1 MYFSAKQADQLT
13 ETGYC
18 PEVASFK
25 EAQRVL
31 DWVMTDIYVA
41 AIVGASKIGTY
52 CPDKY
57 SIEIEDKLKDLGY
70 EVEYIDGAEVR
81 KVQW

>member
-1 MYFSAKQADQLT
+1 MYFSAKLADWQT
-13 ETGYC
+13 ENRYC
-18 PEVASFK
+18 PEVNSFK

-31 DWVMTDIYVA
+31 DGVMADIYTA
-41 AIVGASKIGTY
+41 AIAGATKIETY

-70 EVEYIDGAEVR
+70 EVEYDDGAEVL

>member
-1 MYFSAKQADQLT
+1 MYFSAKRADWLT

-18 PEVASFK
+18 PEVGFFK

-41 AIVGASKIGTY
+41 AILGATKIGTY

-70 EVEYIDGAEVR
+70 EVEYDGGTEVL

>member
-1 MYFSAKQADQLT
+1 MYFDAKFVDWVM
-13 ETGYC
+13 ENGYC
-18 PEVASFK
+18 PEVNSFK

-31 DWVMTDIYVA
+31 DWVMDDIYVA
-41 AIVGASKIGTY
+41 AIAGATKIETY
-52 CPDKY
+52 CPDKH

-70 EVEYIDGAEVR
+70 EVEYVGGAEVL

>member
-1 MYFSAKQADQLT
+1 MYFSAKRADWLR
-13 ETGYC
+13 EKGYC

-25 EAQRVL
+25 ETWRVF
-31 DWVMTDIYVA
+31 DWVMADIYVA

-57 SIEIEDKLKDLGY
+57 SIGIEDKLKDLGY
-70 EVEYIDGAEVR
+70 EVEYDGDTEVL

>member
-1 MYFSAKQADQLT
+1 MYFSAKRADWLR
-13 ETGYC
+13 ENGYC
-18 PEVASFK
+18 LEIGFFK

-31 DWVMTDIYVA
+31 DWVMAEIYEA
-41 AIVGASKIGTY
+41 AITGATKIETY
-52 CPDKY
+52 CPDRP

-70 EVEYIDGAEVR
+70 EVEYDGDAEVL

>member
-1 MYFSAKQADQLT
+1 MYFSAKRADWLT
-13 ETGYC
+13 ENGCC
-18 PEVASFK
+18 PEVNSFK

-31 DWVMTDIYVA
+31 DCVMTDIYIA
-41 AIVGASKIGTY
+41 AIAGATRIETY

-70 EVEYIDGAEVR
+70 EVEYVGGAEVLE
-81 KVQW
+81 VQW

>member
-1 MYFSAKQADQLT
+1 MYFDAKFADWVM
-13 ETGYC
+13 ENGYC
-18 PEVASFK
+18 PEVNSFK

-31 DWVMTDIYVA
+31 DWVMADIYEA
-41 AIVGASKIGTY
+41 AIAGATRITTY

-70 EVEYIDGAEVR
+70 EVEYIGGVEVLE
-81 KVQW
+81 VQW

>member
-1 MYFSAKQADQLT
+1 MYFSAKRADWLT
-13 ETGYC
+13 ENSYC
-18 PEVASFK
+18 PEVNSFK

-31 DWVMTDIYVA
+31 DCVMADIYEA
-41 AIVGASKIGTY
+41 AIAGATKIETY

-70 EVEYIDGAEVR
+70 EVEYIGGAEVLE
-81 KVQW
+81 VQW